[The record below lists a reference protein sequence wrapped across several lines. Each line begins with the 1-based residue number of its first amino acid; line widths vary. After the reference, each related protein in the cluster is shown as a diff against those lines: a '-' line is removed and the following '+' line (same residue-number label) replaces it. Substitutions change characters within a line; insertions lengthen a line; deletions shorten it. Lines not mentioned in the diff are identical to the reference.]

1 MLPLVNQNGIKT
13 QLNFLKGDIFIM
25 REQKYLPGWRS
36 LAILLSP
43 ALVIF
48 SSLPVRL
55 GAEPYPEWKVSLQFP
70 VSGQIGQPEDGT
82 GGGGTRGS
90 CSKKNQPNQMPL
102 TGLMPIRNKLNQRTR
117 VPANQTLT
125 VAANPTFFVYVPETT
140 AKSAEFLLSDEQDN
154 EVYQTTLRLPTV
166 LSSDVPTSSVSSPSI
181 IKLSLPANVSL
192 ETGKNYRWVFALNCI
207 APDGDLSG
215 NLYVEGWIQRT
226 ELTPD
231 LKTKI
236 EQATPLEQAKLYAMA
251 RIWPETLVI
260 ASQLRSSKP
269 DEWEELLKS
278 VGLTQI
284 AQAPFI
290 EYRTPEQ

>member
-1 MLPLVNQNGIKT
+1 MEK
-13 QLNFLKGDIFIM
+13 
-25 REQKYLPGWRS
+25 QKYLPGWRS

-48 SSLPVRL
+48 SSLPVGLR
-55 GAEPYPEWKVSLQFP
+55 AEPYPEWKVSLQFP
-70 VSGQIGQPEDGT
+70 VEQGIGQP
-82 GGGGTRGS
+82 GGGAIGGATRGS
-90 CSKKNQPNQMPL
+90 CSKKNQQNQMPL
-102 TGLMPIRNKLNQRTR
+102 TGLMPIRNKLNQRIR

-166 LSSDVPTSSVSSPSI
+166 LSSDVPTSSVSTPGI
-181 IKLSLPANVSL
+181 VRVSLPANVSL

-226 ELTPD
+226 ELSPD
-231 LKTKI
+231 LKTKV
-236 EQATPLEQAKLYAMA
+236 EQATPLEQAKLYATA
-251 RIWPETLVI
+251 RIWPETLML

-269 DEWEELLKS
+269 DEWEELLNS
-278 VGLTQI
+278 VGLTEI

-290 EYRTPEQ
+290 EYPTPEQ

>member
-1 MLPLVNQNGIKT
+1 MGK
-13 QLNFLKGDIFIM
+13 
-25 REQKYLPGWRS
+25 QKYLPAWRS

-48 SSLPVRL
+48 SSLPVGLR
-55 GAEPYPEWKVSLQFP
+55 AEAYPEWKVSLEFP
-70 VSGQIGQPEDGT
+70 VSGPIGQPEG
-82 GGGGTRGS
+82 GSVGGGTRGS
-90 CSKKNQPNQMPL
+90 CSKKNQQNQMPL
-102 TGLMPIRNKLNQRTR
+102 TGLIPIRNKLNWRTR

-166 LSSDVPTSSVSSPSI
+166 LSSDVPSSSVSTPGI
-181 IKLSLPANVSL
+181 VKLSLPANISL

-226 ELTPD
+226 ELSPD

-236 EQATPLEQAKLYAMA
+236 EQATPLEQAKLYATA
-251 RIWPETLVI
+251 RIWPETLVL
-260 ASQLRSSKP
+260 ASELRSSKP

-278 VGLTQI
+278 VGLSQI
-284 AQAPFI
+284 TQAPFL
-290 EYRTPEQ
+290 ECCTPEN